1 MNKIDFLIILN
12 AIISQI
18 AVSFIFTI
26 IESLF
31 LDLSEEF
38 IIKILPSSIFSD
50 TKEKYYNKSFVYR
63 IRDIT
68 VYDASQ
74 TNIIIWT
81 SIIGAYF
88 LNKFGRIKNL
98 LIFYILTII
107 SLIMII
113 FLPYKPTNQDES
125 LIIISKSKIEYK
137 KVFLYFIHLIILSVS
152 IGNYNLHSL
161 QYIACQYDSHKGF
174 LIPFYVGLGCIAK
187 YIYIRII
194 CNIWEEHVDLDLKN
208 PNDFQTNDNY
218 KTFLIF
224 IVIFII
230 ICLIL
235 SFVLTYKI
243 EIEINLLKMRQIIN
257 NDLLNLSEKKNFKKD
272 LKKLYCEKGNFELY
286 YFFILNFF
294 SKFEKIEWKKL
305 INDNLYK
312 LDFGF
317 KRCINLSFIFISFI
331 IGHFH
336 DKHDYKGFK
345 KFLIFGNLA
354 NIILSLF
361 YIIIYKISNKY
372 VDISISFFN
381 LFFVGNYYAIML
393 PELIK
398 KYGKRYILEVS
409 GFIGLSNLISRI
421 IEIFFI
427 IYGKEEN
434 DSVFFLVMIIQ
445 IICSFISLILLRKE
459 KINRIQ
465 FQFDLED
472 SNDVNTNIKEL
483 TIPITDLEINNPNE
497 NDSEI

>member
-1 MNKIDFLIILN
+1 MDKIDILIILN
-12 AIISQI
+12 AFISQI

-31 LDLSEEF
+31 LDLAEEF
-38 IIKILPSSIFSD
+38 IIKILPSSVFSYTD
-50 TKEKYYNKSFVYR
+50 EEYYNKSFVYR
-63 IRDIT
+63 LRDIS

-98 LIFYILTII
+98 LIFYMLTII

-137 KVFLYFIHLIILSVS
+137 KVFLYFINLIILSVS

-174 LIPFYVGLGCIAK
+174 LIPFYVGLGCIVK
-187 YIYIRII
+187 YIYTRLI
-194 CNIWEEHVDLDLKN
+194 CNIWEEHVDLIKT
-208 PNDFQTNDNY
+208 NDFQTNDHY
-218 KTFLIF
+218 KTFLIL
-224 IVIFII
+224 IVVFII

-235 SFVLTYKI
+235 SFVLTYKL
-243 EIEINLLKMRQIIN
+243 EIEIDLLRMRQIIN
-257 NDLLNLSEKKNFKKD
+257 KDILNLSEKKNFKKD
-272 LKKLYCEKGNFELY
+272 LNKLYCQKGNNELY
-286 YFFILNFF
+286 YFFILNFL

-305 INDNLYK
+305 IKFNLFQ
-312 LDFGF
+312 LDFEF
-317 KRCINLSFIFISFI
+317 KKFINLSFIFISFI
-331 IGHFH
+331 IGHLH
-336 DKHDYKGFK
+336 DKYDYSGFK
-345 KFLIFGNLA
+345 YFLIVGNTINL
-354 NIILSLF
+354 ILSLF
-361 YIIIYKISNKY
+361 LMFFYNKNNKSLNIFISY
-372 VDISISFFN
+372 FN
-381 LFFVGNYYAIML
+381 IFFVGNYYAIML

>member
-1 MNKIDFLIILN
+1 MDKIDILIILN
-12 AIISQI
+12 AFISQI

-31 LDLSEEF
+31 LDLGEEF
-38 IIKILPSSIFSD
+38 IIKILPSSVFSYTD
-50 TKEKYYNKSFVYR
+50 EKYYNESFVNR
-63 IRDIT
+63 LRDIS

-88 LNKFGRIKNL
+88 LNKYGRIKNL

-137 KVFLYFIHLIILSVS
+137 KVFLYFINLIILSVS

-174 LIPFYVGLGCIAK
+174 LIPFYVGLGCIVK
-187 YIYIRII
+187 YIYTRLI
-194 CNIWEEHVDLDLKN
+194 CNIWEEHVDLIKT
-208 PNDFQTNDNY
+208 NDFQTNDHY
-218 KTFLIF
+218 KTFLIL
-224 IVIFII
+224 IVVFII

-235 SFVLTYKI
+235 SFVLTYKL
-243 EIEINLLKMRQIIN
+243 EIEIDLLRMRQIIN
-257 NDLLNLSEKKNFKKD
+257 KDILNLSEKKNFKKD
-272 LKKLYCEKGNFELY
+272 LNKLYCQKGNNELY
-286 YFFILNFF
+286 YFFILNFL

-305 INDNLYK
+305 INFKLHD
-312 LDFGF
+312 LDFEF
-317 KRCINLSFIFISFI
+317 KRYVNLSFIFISFI

-336 DKHDYKGFK
+336 DKYDYSGFK
-345 KFLIFGNLA
+345 YFLIVGNTINL
-354 NIILSLF
+354 ILSFFLMF
-361 YIIIYKISNKY
+361 FYKIKNKSLNIF
-372 VDISISFFN
+372 ISYFN
-381 LFFVGNYYAIML
+381 IFFVGNYYAIML

-427 IYGKEEN
+427 IYGKEEKGP
-434 DSVFFLVMIIQ
+434 VFFLVMIIQ

-483 TIPITDLEINNPNE
+483 TIPITYLKINNPNE

>member
-1 MNKIDFLIILN
+1 MEKIEILIILN
-12 AIISQI
+12 AFISQI

-31 LDLSEEF
+31 LDLGEEF
-38 IIKILPSSIFSD
+38 IIKILPSSVFSD
-50 TKEKYYNKSFVYR
+50 TNEKYYNKSFVYR
-63 IRDIT
+63 LRDYT

-88 LNKFGRIKNL
+88 LNKYGRIKNL

-125 LIIISKSKIEYK
+125 LIVISKSKIEYK
-137 KVFLYFIHLIILSVS
+137 KVFLYFINLIILSVS

-187 YIYIRII
+187 YIYTRLI
-194 CNIWEEHVDLDLKN
+194 CNIWEEHVDLIKT
-208 PNDFQTNDNY
+208 NDFQTNDHY
-218 KTFLIF
+218 KTFLIL
-224 IVIFII
+224 IVVFII

-235 SFVLTYKI
+235 SFVLTYKL
-243 EIEINLLKMRQIIN
+243 EIEIDLLRMRQIIN
-257 NDLLNLSEKKNFKKD
+257 KDILNLSEKKNFKKD
-272 LKKLYCEKGNFELY
+272 LNKLYCQKGNNELY
-286 YFFILNFF
+286 YFFILNFL

-305 INDNLYK
+305 ININLHD
-312 LDFGF
+312 LDFEF
-317 KRCINLSFIFISFI
+317 KRYVNLSFIFISFI

-336 DKHDYKGFK
+336 DKYDYSGFK
-345 KFLIFGNLA
+345 YFLIVGNTINL
-354 NIILSLF
+354 ILSF
-361 YIIIYKISNKY
+361 IYMFIYNINNKSLDIFISY
-372 VDISISFFN
+372 FN
-381 LFFVGNYYAIML
+381 IFFVGNYYAIML

-427 IYGKEEN
+427 IYGKEEKGP
-434 DSVFFLVMIIQ
+434 VFFLVMIIQ

-472 SNDVNTNIKEL
+472 SNDAITNIKEL
-483 TIPITDLEINNPNE
+483 TIPITDLELNNPNE
-497 NDSEI
+497 NDNDI

>member
-1 MNKIDFLIILN
+1 MNKIDILIILN
-12 AIISQI
+12 AFISQI

-31 LDLSEEF
+31 LDLGEEF
-38 IIKILPSSIFSD
+38 IIKILPSGVFSD
-50 TKEKYYNKSFVYR
+50 TNEKYYNKSFVYR
-63 IRDIT
+63 LRDIT

-113 FLPYKPTNQDES
+113 FLPYKPTNQDEL
-125 LIIISKSKIEYK
+125 LINISKSKIEYK
-137 KVFLYFIHLIILSVS
+137 KVFLYFIHLIILSIS

-187 YIYIRII
+187 YIYTRLI
-194 CNIWEEHVDLDLKN
+194 CNIWEEHVDPDIKT
-208 PNDFQTNDNY
+208 NDFQTNDNY
-218 KTFLIF
+218 KTFLIL

-235 SFVLTYKI
+235 SFFLTYKI
-243 EIEINLLKMRQIIN
+243 EIEIDLLKMKQIIN

-305 INDNLYK
+305 INVNLYK

-317 KRCINLSFIFISFI
+317 KKFINLSFIFISFI
-331 IGHFH
+331 VGHLH
-336 DKHDYKGFK
+336 DKYDYSGFK
-345 KFLIFGNLA
+345 NFLIIGNLT

-361 YIIIYKISNKY
+361 YIIIYKKSNGSFD
-372 VDISISFFN
+372 VFISFFN

-427 IYGKEEN
+427 LYGKEKKGAK
-434 DSVFFLVMIIQ
+434 FFLVMIIQ
-445 IICSFISLILLRKE
+445 VICSILSLIILRNE

-472 SNDVNTNIKEL
+472 SNDANRSINDL
-483 TIPITDLEINNPNE
+483 TIPITDLELNSANE
-497 NDSEI
+497 NEI

>member
-1 MNKIDFLIILN
+1 MNKIDILIILN
-12 AIISQI
+12 AFISQI

-50 TKEKYYNKSFVYR
+50 TNEKYYNKSFVYR
-63 IRDIT
+63 LRDIT

-113 FLPYKPTNQDES
+113 FLPYKPTNQNES
-125 LIIISKSKIEYK
+125 LIDISNSKIEYK
-137 KVFLYFIHLIILSVS
+137 KVFFYFINLIILSVS

-174 LIPFYVGLGCIAK
+174 LIPFYVGLGCIVK
-187 YIYIRII
+187 YIYTRLI
-194 CNIWEEHVDLDLKN
+194 CNIWEEHVDPN
-208 PNDFQTNDNY
+208 EQTNDFQTNDHY
-218 KTFLIF
+218 KKFLVL
-224 IVIFII
+224 IVVFII

-235 SFVLTYKI
+235 SFVLTYKL
-243 EIEINLLKMRQIIN
+243 EIEIDLLRMRQIIN
-257 NDLLNLSEKKNFKKD
+257 KDILNLSEKKNFKKD
-272 LKKLYCEKGNFELY
+272 IKKLYCEKGNYELY
-286 YFFILNFF
+286 YFFILNFL

-305 INDNLYK
+305 INFNLYK
-312 LDFGF
+312 LDLEF
-317 KRCINLSFIFISFI
+317 KRYINLSFIFISFI
-331 IGHFH
+331 IGHLH
-336 DKHDYKGFK
+336 DKYDYSGFK
-345 KFLIFGNLA
+345 YFLIVGNTINL
-354 NIILSLF
+354 ILSF
-361 YIIIYKISNKY
+361 IYMFIYKINNKSL
-372 VDISISFFN
+372 DIFISYFN
-381 LFFVGNYYAIML
+381 IFFVGNYYAIML

-427 IYGKEEN
+427 LYGKEKKGAK
-434 DSVFFLVMIIQ
+434 FFLVMIIQ
-445 IICSFISLILLRKE
+445 VICSILSLIILINE

-472 SNDVNTNIKEL
+472 SNDANRSINDL
-483 TIPITDLEINNPNE
+483 TTPITEFNLNSSYENEI
-497 NDSEI
+497 

>member
-1 MNKIDFLIILN
+1 MEKIEILIILN
-12 AIISQI
+12 AFISQI

-31 LDLSEEF
+31 LDLGEEF
-38 IIKILPSSIFSD
+38 IIKILPSSVFSY
-50 TKEKYYNKSFVYR
+50 TNEKYYNKSFVNR
-63 IRDIT
+63 LRDIS

-88 LNKFGRIKNL
+88 LNKYGRIKNL

-113 FLPYKPTNQDES
+113 FLPYKPTNRYES
-125 LIIISKSKIEYK
+125 LIDISNSKIEYK
-137 KVFLYFIHLIILSVS
+137 KVFFYFINLIILSVS

-187 YIYIRII
+187 YIYTRLI
-194 CNIWEEHVDLDLKN
+194 CNIWEEHVDLIKT
-208 PNDFQTNDNY
+208 NDFQTNDHY
-218 KTFLIF
+218 KTFLIL
-224 IVIFII
+224 IVVFII

-235 SFVLTYKI
+235 SFVLTYKL
-243 EIEINLLKMRQIIN
+243 EIEIDLLRMRQIIN
-257 NDLLNLSEKKNFKKD
+257 KDILNLSEKKNFKKD
-272 LKKLYCEKGNFELY
+272 LNKLYCEKGNYELY
-286 YFFILNFF
+286 YFFILNFL

-305 INDNLYK
+305 IKFNLFQ
-312 LDFGF
+312 LDFEF
-317 KRCINLSFIFISFI
+317 KKFINLSFIFISFI
-331 IGHFH
+331 IGHLH
-336 DKHDYKGFK
+336 DKYDYSGFK
-345 KFLIFGNLA
+345 YFLIVGNTINL
-354 NIILSLF
+354 ILSLF
-361 YIIIYKISNKY
+361 LMFFYNKNNKSLNIFISY
-372 VDISISFFN
+372 FN
-381 LFFVGNYYAIML
+381 IFFVGNYYAIML

-472 SNDVNTNIKEL
+472 SNDAITNIKEL
-483 TIPITDLEINNPNE
+483 TIPITDLELNNPNE
-497 NDSEI
+497 NDNDI